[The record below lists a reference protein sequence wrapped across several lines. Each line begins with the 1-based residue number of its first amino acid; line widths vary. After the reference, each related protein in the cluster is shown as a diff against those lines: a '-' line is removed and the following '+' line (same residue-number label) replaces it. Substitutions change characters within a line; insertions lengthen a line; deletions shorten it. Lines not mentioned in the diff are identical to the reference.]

1 MRSRVRAGGLA
12 AVVAVA
18 VGPAAAAEGG
28 GSALISP
35 NPGTLIWTIVTFA
48 VFAFVLG
55 RFAWKPMLAALNE
68 RERTIRDSME
78 QAKRD
83 RLEAER
89 ILGEHRELLDQA
101 RRERAEAVAAGQR
114 DAEKL
119 KEEILGE
126 ARAERERMLEQTKEQ
141 VEAGMRQA
149 RAELRRVA
157 TDLAI
162 RAAEKLIT
170 RNLDDATQR
179 KLIEE
184 HLADLERGGGTAP
197 PSA

>member
-1 MRSRVRAGGLA
+1 MRRFCSGVVCAATMLA
-12 AVVAVA
+12 AAPV
-18 VGPAAAAEGG
+18 AAAEGG

-35 NPGTLIWTIVTFA
+35 NPGTLIWTVVTFA
-48 VFAFVLG
+48 LFAFILG

-68 RERTIRDSME
+68 RERTIRDSIDG
-78 QAKRD
+78 AKRD
-83 RLEAER
+83 REEAER
-89 ILGEHRELLDQA
+89 ILGEQRALLEQA

-119 KEEILGE
+119 KEEILDQ
-126 ARAERERMLEQTKEQ
+126 ARAERERMIEQSRAQ

-149 RAELRRVA
+149 RAELRREAV
-157 TDLAI
+157 DLAL

-179 KLIEE
+179 KLVEE
-184 HLADLERGGGTAP
+184 HLADLERGGGAAP
-197 PSA
+197 PPA